1 MMKTSCKEFADR
13 LVDYLDDELPEDE
26 ARRMA
31 QHLATC
37 DGCRRTAQALERSL
51 GLAQVI
57 WSDNL
62 GGSES
67 AAPPAPVRGTRRIR
81 FYAVA
86 ASILIAA
93 ATLTI
98 IIPDGRQKRIS
109 IRFDE
114 VERQIVRA
122 GAAAELLAATRI
134 LARCE
139 GTEAMVERQHQ
150 FILQEYAGTPA
161 AENIRRQYSSR
172 LGGMQ

>member
-1 MMKTSCKEFADR
+1 MMKMSCKECADR
-13 LVDYLDDELPEDE
+13 IVDYLDEELPEDE
-26 ARRMA
+26 AQRVA
-31 QHLATC
+31 QHLAAC

-67 AAPPAPVRGTRRIR
+67 AARLTPVRGTHRIR

-93 ATLTI
+93 STLI
-98 IIPDGRQKRIS
+98 MIIPDGRQKRVS
-109 IRFDE
+109 IRFEE
-114 VERQIVRA
+114 VQQQIVRA

-161 AENIRRQYSSR
+161 AESIRGQYGSR
-172 LGGMQ
+172 FGGMK